1 MADEKPTDVE
11 APITGTKDNAVEP
24 GAEGIEKPPKGAK
37 VSEDKVVEKVAKAS
51 SDKAPVDEPEAP
63 KKAAKK
69 SKKEAAEEPVK
80 KAAKKSKKEAAEEP
94 VKKAA
99 KKSKKEAAEEP
110 VKKAAKKSK
119 KEAAEEPVK
128 KAAKKSKKKVAE
140 EPVKKAA
147 KKSKKKVAEEPVKK
161 AAKKSK
167 KKVAEEP
174 SVGPEDQVVPKKL
187 PPVEET
193 PVLAEAEK
201 AKALPLPKGKVT
213 EKPAAATTE
222 PAAEAPAPVG
232 AEAAD
237 VAKPKKGEKP
247 KAEEPAAE
255 PKVKPKEPER
265 TFADEL
271 REEYGD
277 IETAT
282 LDILPDL
289 ERKRDRLN
297 AMAEE
302 HKSKRDRL
310 NGVTKQLA
318 EERDSYNAQVR
329 EFVQSAN
336 DHRNNRN
343 GLNTE
348 VKEAKVL
355 RDELN
360 KKATEFNEV
369 VTRLKRERQGETGG
383 PSLSRLRNERK
394 ALEFKAMTQVLSADK
409 EKELMVQIQRLNFQ
423 IDDQEKK
430 MEGNREIR
438 TALNESREA
447 KENAEAQHRLVSDL
461 ARQAQ
466 TAHDSMIGLYENAD
480 DIRKRA
486 DDCQGRFITNKQLAD
501 AEHKAHIDLIRKVH
515 DYDKFISG
523 LRRRDRRARKDRQE
537 KAQKQVAEDMMDRFK
552 KGEKLSTEDLLSL
565 QTERF

>member
-1 MADEKPTDVE
+1 MADENPTDVE
-11 APITGTKDNAVEP
+11 APVTGTKEDAVEP
-24 GAEGIEKPPKGAK
+24 GAEDIDKPPKGAA
-37 VSEDKVVEKVAKAS
+37 VSEDEVVEKVAEAS
-51 SDKAPVDEPEAP
+51 ADKAPAEEPEAP
-63 KKAAKK
+63 KKKATKK
-69 SKKEAAEEPVK
+69 PKKEPSKKPKKKAAEEPKKKATKKPKKEVAEGPEKKAVEEPKKKTAAKKPK
-80 KAAKKSKKEAAEEP
+80 KAA
-94 VKKAA
+94 A
-99 KKSKKEAAEEP
+99 KK
-110 VKKAAKKSK
+110 
-119 KEAAEEPVK
+119 
-128 KAAKKSKKKVAE
+128 
-140 EPVKKAA
+140 
-147 KKSKKKVAEEPVKK
+147 
-161 AAKKSK
+161 
-167 KKVAEEP
+167 P
-174 SVGPEDQVVPKKL
+174 SVAPEEQAEPEKL
-187 PPVEET
+187 PPVEAS
-193 PVLAEAEK
+193 PLLAEAEK
-201 AKALPLPKGKVT
+201 VKALPEPKKEVAEG
-213 EKPAAATTE
+213 PAPATTE
-222 PAAEAPAPVG
+222 PAADAPVPVK

-237 VAKPKKGEKP
+237 GVKPKEEKKAKG
-247 KAEEPAAE
+247 KAKAPAAE
-255 PKVKPKEPER
+255 PKAGPEEEKETEGKAKAPAAEPKAEPKEPER

-297 AMAEE
+297 GLAEE
-302 HKSKRDRL
+302 HKFKRDRL

-329 EFVQSAN
+329 ELVQAAN
-336 DHRNNRN
+336 EHRNNRN
-343 GLNTE
+343 LLNTE
-348 VKEAKVL
+348 VKDAKVI

-360 KKATEFNEV
+360 RKATEYNEV
-369 VTRLKRERQGETGG
+369 VTKLKRERQGETGG
-383 PSLSRLRNERK
+383 PSLNRMRNERK

-409 EKELMVQIQRLNFQ
+409 EKELMVQIQRLNIQ

-430 MEGNREIR
+430 MEESREVR
-438 TALNESREA
+438 TALKDSRQS
-447 KENAEAQHRLVSDL
+447 KEEAEAQHRLVSDL

-466 TAHDSMIGLYENAD
+466 TAHDTMIELYEKAD
-480 DIRKRA
+480 DIRKKA
-486 DDCQGRFITNKQLAD
+486 DDCQGRFIANKQLAD

>member
-1 MADEKPTDVE
+1 MADEKPTDVK
-11 APITGTKDNAVEP
+11 APITGTKEDVVEP
-24 GAEGIEKPPKGAK
+24 GAEKIDKPPKGAT
-37 VSEDKVVEKVAKAS
+37 VSKDKVDEKAAAK
-51 SDKAPVDEPEAP
+51 EP
-63 KKAAKK
+63 KKEAAEKPKKEAAKK
-69 SKKEAAEEPVK
+69 PKKEAAEKPKKEAAEKPKKEAAEKPKKEAAEKPKKEAAKKPKKEAAEEPK
-80 KAAKKSKKEAAEEP
+80 KEAAKKPKKEAAEKP
-94 VKKAA
+94 
-99 KKSKKEAAEEP
+99 
-110 VKKAAKKSK
+110 
-119 KEAAEEPVK
+119 
-128 KAAKKSKKKVAE
+128 KKKVTKKPKKEVAK
-140 EPVKKAA
+140 EPLV
-147 KKSKKKVAEEPVKK
+147 EPEGQV
-161 AAKKSK
+161 
-167 KKVAEEP
+167 EP
-174 SVGPEDQVVPKKL
+174 EKL
-187 PPVEET
+187 PPVEDS
-193 PVLAEAEK
+193 PLLAKAKK
-201 AKALPLPKGKVT
+201 AKALPKPKKKVP
-213 EKPAAATTE
+213 KD
-222 PAAEAPAPVG
+222 PAPVE
-232 AEAAD
+232 AEAID
-237 VAKPKKGEKP
+237 GAKPKEEV
-247 KAEEPAAE
+247 KAEGEAPAAE
-255 PKVKPKEPER
+255 PAVEPKEPER

-297 AMAEE
+297 GMAED

-310 NGVTKQLA
+310 NGVTKSLA

-329 EFVQSAN
+329 ELVQAAN

-343 GLNTE
+343 RLNTE

-360 KKATEFNEV
+360 KKASEYNEV
-369 VTRLKRERQGETGG
+369 VMKLKRERQGETGA
-383 PSLSRLRNERK
+383 PNLNRLRNERK

-423 IDDQEKK
+423 IDEQEKK
-430 MEGNREIR
+430 MEENREIR
-438 TALNESREA
+438 TALKDSRES
-447 KENAEAQHRLVSDL
+447 KEAAEAQHRLVSDL

-466 TAHDSMIGLYENAD
+466 TAHDSMIELYEKAD
-480 DIRKRA
+480 DIRKKA
-486 DDCQGRFITNKQLAD
+486 DDCQGRFINNKQLAD

-523 LRRRDRRARKDRQE
+523 LRRRDRRVRKDRQE